1 MIFSVRFSDEEYMSL
16 QNFMNENN
24 INNKSKAFRKA
35 LEIANKE
42 QDNNSFLKNVDDKL
56 NRIIYNETII
66 KKLLEQFFANTGFSI
81 NSNPKNDKTL
91 QDFYEKN
98 YSRKNNFLG

>member
-56 NRIIYNETII
+56 NRIIYNEIII

-81 NSNPKNDKTL
+81 NLNPKNDKTL

>member
-56 NRIIYNETII
+56 NRIIYNEII
-66 KKLLEQFFANTGFSI
+66 IEKLLEQFFATTGFSI
-81 NSNPKNDKTL
+81 NSNPRNDKTL

>member
-1 MIFSVRFSDEEYMSL
+1 MDGW
-16 QNFMNENN
+16 
-24 INNKSKAFRKA
+24 
-35 LEIANKE
+35 
-42 QDNNSFLKNVDDKL
+42 D
-56 NRIIYNETII
+56 ETII